1 MVQGGNNMKNI
12 WILLLMLLAVPA
24 SADTVLLADFPNRM
38 FELPGWRWQGLA
50 DTVMGGRSTLESPR
64 IVMTE
69 DGPALRLAGEVVTRG
84 GGFIQVRLQRET
96 EYFDASGFS
105 GIEVDLDAAEGGRYY
120 LFVRTADN
128 RLPWS
133 YYSALLDVPKS
144 RESIRVPW
152 SAFSSRGAWGSPSL
166 RTESISSIAVVAAE
180 EDFQA
185 ELNLYQLGLYRQ

>member
-1 MVQGGNNMKNI
+1 MKNI
-12 WILLLMLLAVPA
+12 WAMLLLLLAIPA
-24 SADTVLLADFPNRM
+24 SAETVLLADFPNRM

-69 DGPALRLAGEVVTRG
+69 HGPALRLAGQVVTRG
-84 GGFIQVRLQRET
+84 GGFIQVRLQRES
-96 EYFDASGFS
+96 EFFDGSGFS
-105 GIEVDLDAAEGGRYY
+105 GIEVELDAVEGGRYY
-120 LFVRTADN
+120 LFVRTSDN

-144 RESIRVPW
+144 RETIRVPW
-152 SAFSSRGAWGSPSL
+152 SSFSSRGSWGGRSL

-180 EDFQA
+180 EDFHA
-185 ELNLYQLGLYRQ
+185 ELNLYQLGLYRQPGELAD